1 MKKMKRSGTAAPAEL
16 IYGINPVLEAFMSGR
31 NINMIYISARRHE
44 KVAYIMGEAE
54 KRGVSVKV
62 FDGDYFDN
70 NFPKGHQGVAARMH
84 KKDTMSLDELIM
96 LPDKKHETP
105 LFIIVD
111 CLEDPRNFGAIIRSA
126 DASGVHGI
134 VIQTHRSVG
143 LGPEVSKTSAGAVEH
158 VPVSVIPNIKYAIS
172 RMKEAGITVI
182 GAETGASAVIWD
194 VDLTVPLA
202 VVIGSEGKG
211 IRRTVKDA
219 CDIMVSLPMK
229 GVISSLNVSVAAG
242 VFFFEIMR
250 QRTVKLKK

>member
-1 MKKMKRSGTAAPAEL
+1 MKKKQFEAAAPAEL
-16 IYGINPVLEAFMSGR
+16 IYGVNPVLEALMAGR

-54 KRGVSVKV
+54 KRKVPVRV

-70 NFPKGHQGVAARMH
+70 NFPRGHQGVAARMR
-84 KKDTMSLDELIM
+84 KKDTISLDELIM
-96 LPDKKHETP
+96 LPDKKHEVP
-105 LFIIVD
+105 LFVIVD
-111 CLEDPRNFGAIIRSA
+111 CMEDPRNFGAIVRSA

-134 VIQTHRSVG
+134 VIQAHRSVG

-158 VPVSVIPNIKYAIS
+158 VPVAVIPNIKYAIS
-172 RMKEAGITVI
+172 RMRESGITVI
-182 GAETGASAVIWD
+182 GAEAGASAVIWD

-219 CDIMVSLPMK
+219 CDMMVSLPMK

-242 VFFFEIMR
+242 VFFFEILR
-250 QRTVKLKK
+250 QRSAELKK